1 MVRRLVVS
9 GVGVSVTVPRAT
21 VLFQLCTL
29 SYGKV
34 KLVLKTNRYFI
45 ESQCVVSGTLTFL
58 IITICDKFI
67 PRTKKRLSIV
77 VY

>member
-1 MVRRLVVS
+1 MARSLVVS
-9 GVGVSVTVPRAT
+9 GLGVSVTVPCAT

-45 ESQCVVSGTLTFL
+45 ESQCVVSSTWYFDNYSTNLF
-58 IITICDKFI
+58 
-67 PRTKKRLSIV
+67 PA
-77 VY
+77 